1 MSVDPSAFCAG
12 LSIALIE
19 GIRRPGFKAQEKD
32 DLGAKIQTDCCTWL
46 GNRRD
51 RTYDAVVLRSRP
63 SHRRG
68 PCCSLVAVFVFFPDH
83 MKTRRFA

>member
-51 RTYDAVVLRSRP
+51 RTYDAVVFVPGHLTAAAP
-63 SHRRG
+63 
-68 PCCSLVAVFVFFPDH
+68 VALWSQYSSFFPI
-83 MKTRRFA
+83 T